1 MKINLS
7 DRLSFKQTRLG
18 VMAAFCLGI
27 LLGLIQVTVD
37 YYAENA
43 AIDQEIAAQIN
54 VSLGPASRI
63 AYNIDAELARELVIG
78 LLQAPPIVKAEIIDN
93 NGAPLASVSRPML
106 SSPYRFISDT
116 LFERRRSYAQAL
128 HIDFAP
134 DELLGHLVIELDT
147 FYHGANFLRRALLT
161 MLSAFI
167 LSLALSLILMVLF
180 YTMLTKPLV
189 HLINNLLDIRQHTDH
204 ERLPC
209 PPGHQRDE
217 IGALVEVIN
226 RQLQSI
232 DVNLRQ
238 KLRAEERLKQYLEE
252 LESIVKARTKE
263 LQKTNVQLRISNEE
277 LKQSREEALAMA
289 EARSAFLANMSHEIR
304 TPINGLLG
312 MLGLALDSDMD
323 DEQRQKLTVAYD
335 SGKVL
340 MALLNDILDLSK
352 FEAGKLQLEKI
363 PFDLGAL
370 VEDTLSLMS
379 QHTHKEAVELACQVD
394 PQLPAQLE
402 GDPTRVRQVISNLLS
417 NALKFTAQGH
427 VLVSLTWQTQKN
439 PPQVSICV
447 EDTGIGIAPDALES
461 IFSPFTQADSNIS
474 RRFGGTGLGLA
485 LCRSLTDAMAGTL
498 HVDSSPKQGS
508 RFTVELPLRALH
520 EASHPRLTLA
530 GKILVF
536 NQQQR
541 LQGQILQ
548 QLLRHWQLDA
558 EVVDYASTEQLPEP
572 LAEATYWIVDSPALA
587 EQLVRRNR
595 HTPRLLLCPYRQQ
608 LDNRQLDKLAITQQL
623 PSPVSRARLLK
634 ALRALAE
641 PHSTATTRTEEP
653 TTRTNGALILLVE
666 DNAVNQMVAKGMLT
680 RMGYQVATVE
690 HGKEA
695 LAWLEQQDCD
705 LVLMDCNMPVMD
717 GYEASRRIREMP
729 GRQDLP
735 IIALTANAL
744 QDDRQRC
751 EEAGMNDYLAKP
763 FKREDLH
770 KLLLQW
776 LPVEPAAE

>member
-27 LLGLIQVTVD
+27 LLGLIQVSVD

-485 LCRSLTDAMAGTL
+485 LCRSLTDAMGGTL
-498 HVDSSPKQGS
+498 HVESTPKQGS
-508 RFTVELPLRALH
+508 RFTVELPLHALH

-541 LQGQILQ
+541 LQGQILH
-548 QLLRHWQLDA
+548 QLLSDWQLDA
-558 EVVDYASTEQLPEP
+558 EVIEYASTEQLPEP

-608 LDNRQLDKLAITQQL
+608 LDNRQLDNLAIAQQL
-623 PSPVSRARLLK
+623 ASPVSRARLLK

-690 HGKEA
+690 HGKAA
-695 LAWLEQQDCD
+695 LAWLEQQQCD

-717 GYEASRRIREMP
+717 GYEASRRIRQMP

-776 LPVEPAAE
+776 LPAKPAAE